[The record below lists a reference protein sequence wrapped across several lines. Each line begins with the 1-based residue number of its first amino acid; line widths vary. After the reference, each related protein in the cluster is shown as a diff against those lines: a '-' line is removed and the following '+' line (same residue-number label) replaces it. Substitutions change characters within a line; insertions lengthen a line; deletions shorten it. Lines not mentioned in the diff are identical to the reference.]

1 MPSWSRPS
9 TCAITILQRSRAH
22 PHAGSMEYTRFQL
35 APRGRCTGQLE
46 PPGDKSMSHR
56 AIMLASLA
64 QGTSEIGGLLPSQDC
79 LATLEAFRNMGVQV
93 HWLAPGRIRVHGT
106 GLHGLQAPDT
116 VLDMGNSGTAMRLLA
131 GVLCGQ
137 AFASTLSGDAS
148 LNARPM
154 QRITEPLQAMGAD
167 IRLSASGTAPLE
179 IRPGTTLTGIDYVL
193 PVASA
198 QVKSCLLLAGLY
210 AEGRTCITE
219 PVRCRDHTENML
231 RAFSCALESADHRV
245 CLQGGGELTATE
257 IDIPGDLSS
266 AAFFIVGALISP
278 DSQLTVKDVGINPTR
293 AGVIEILRQMGA
305 KIDIRNE
312 RNYGE
317 EPVADLVV
325 TSGPLHGIEIPRN
338 LVVDAIDEFPALFIA
353 AACAKGTTELSG
365 AEELRTKESD
375 RIRAMV
381 SGLCSLGIHAEEKP
395 DGVTITGGRF
405 GGGTVDSSG
414 DHRVAMAFAMASLAA
429 SDPIT
434 VTGTE
439 AVATSFPGFVDTATQ
454 LGLAFE

>member
-1 MPSWSRPS
+1 
-9 TCAITILQRSRAH
+9 
-22 PHAGSMEYTRFQL
+22 MENARFQL
-35 APRGRCTGQLE
+35 APRGRCTGRLE

-64 QGTSEIGGLLPSQDC
+64 QGTSEIAGLLPSEDC

-93 HWLAPGRIRVHGT
+93 HWLAPGRIRVHGV
-106 GLHGLQAPDT
+106 GLHGLQAPDA
-116 VLDMGNSGTAMRLLA
+116 VLDVGNSGTAMRLLA

-137 AFASTLSGDAS
+137 GFASTLSGDAS
-148 LNARPM
+148 LNTRPM
-154 QRITEPLQAMGAD
+154 QRIAEPLQAMGAD
-167 IRLSASGTAPLE
+167 IRLSGAGTAPLE
-179 IRPGTTLTGIDYVL
+179 IGPCATLRAIDYIL

-231 RAFSCALESADHRV
+231 RTFSCPLESANEQV
-245 CLQGGGELTATE
+245 CLQGGAELTAAD

-278 DSQLTVKDVGINPTR
+278 DSQLTVKDVGVNPTR
-293 AGVIEILRQMGA
+293 TGAIEILRQMGA

-325 TSGPLHGIEIPRN
+325 TSSPLHGIDIPRN

-375 RIRAMV
+375 RIRTMV
-381 SGLCSLGIHAEEKP
+381 SGLCSLGIRAEEKP
-395 DGVTITGGRF
+395 DGVAITGGEF
-405 GGGTVDSSG
+405 GAGTVDSGG

-429 SDPIT
+429 SGPVT
-434 VTGTE
+434 VTDTG
-439 AVATSFPGFVDTATQ
+439 AVATSFPGFVDSAAQ
-454 LGLAFE
+454 LGLVFE

>member
-9 TCAITILQRSRAH
+9 TCAITIPQRSRAH
-22 PHAGSMEYTRFQL
+22 PHTGSMENARFQL
-35 APRGRCTGQLE
+35 APQGRCTGRLD

-64 QGTSEIGGLLPSQDC
+64 QGTSEIAGLLPSEDC

-93 HWLAPGRIRVHGT
+93 HWLAPGRIRVHGV

-137 AFASTLSGDAS
+137 GFASTLSGDAS

-167 IRLSASGTAPLE
+167 IRLSGAGTAPLE
-179 IRPGTTLTGIDYVL
+179 IGPCATLRAIDYIL

-231 RAFSCALESADHRV
+231 RAFSCPLESANEQV
-245 CLQGGGELTATE
+245 CLQGGAELTAAD

-293 AGVIEILRQMGA
+293 TGAIEILRRMGA

-325 TSGPLHGIEIPRN
+325 TSSPLHGIEIPRN

-375 RIRAMV
+375 RIRTMA
-381 SGLCSLGIHAEEKP
+381 SGLCSLGIRAEEKP
-395 DGVTITGGRF
+395 DGVAITGGGF
-405 GGGTVDSSG
+405 GGGTVDSGG

-429 SDPIT
+429 SGPIT
-434 VTGTE
+434 VTDTG
-439 AVATSFPGFVDTATQ
+439 AVTTSFPGFVDSATQ